1 MKNNNNS
8 IELQSNFKPA
18 RVEVDLANLLI
29 DHCLKKKKIV
39 ITISMIETK
48 SEEHIYKKIKK
59 KKKKISNQLTIG
71 VTQ

>member
-39 ITISMIETK
+39 ITISTIEAK
-48 SEEHIYKKIKK
+48 SEEHIYI
-59 KKKKISNQLTIG
+59 
-71 VTQ
+71 